1 MWAWT
6 WCFNAAMV
14 EERIGIPD
22 AIYKPRELRG
32 QTGGMNQ
39 GGGRAIVLLKSGMGK
54 QQGTWGECTNA
65 MEG

>member
-1 MWAWT
+1 MRAWT
-6 WCFNAAMV
+6 WSFNAAMV

-39 GGGRAIVLLKSGMGK
+39 GGGRAKVLLKSRMGSTK
-54 QQGTWGECTNA
+54 VPGGNLDA
-65 MEG
+65 MEE